1 VDEFPYCSS
10 KDFVDYVGQPDELLK
25 LARTADVV
33 ISAVPLTAETTDL
46 YNAAFF
52 AVLKPSAFFI
62 NIARGGSVD
71 TDALMAAL
79 NEGRLGGAGLDVT
92 DPEPLPAGHPLWKSP
107 RVLITPHI
115 AGRSDFPDDSR
126 WTVATENLRRYI
138 AGEKILNVVDLARGF

>member
-1 VDEFPYCSS
+1 
-10 KDFVDYVGQPDELLK
+10 
-25 LARTADVV
+25 V

-79 NEGRLGGAGLDVT
+79 NEGRLGGAGLDVI
-92 DPEPLPAGHPLWKSP
+92 DPEPLPAGHPLWKAP